1 MNTPDPRPAISDII
15 TKEKLMSRFAIHRCA
30 LAGLLFFGS
39 HFVAQAQ
46 TISVSTAGTSST
58 TGIVGVTSTQTA
70 RLNVLNL
77 QPVIPGVTAV
87 MCPATLEFY
96 DDTGALLKQLAVTN
110 ISPATA
116 ANLVFK
122 PAVPSAAV
130 NARAQIRAV
139 VVTPSTSVVNPGT
152 EPPTP
157 IVPVTR
163 GCNVM
168 ASLEIIDDATGA
180 THTVTTDLRS
190 MPSFSIL
197 PMTIGH

>member
-1 MNTPDPRPAISDII
+1 
-15 TKEKLMSRFAIHRCA
+15 MSRFAIHSCA
-30 LAGLLFFGS
+30 LAGLFFFCS

-46 TISVSTAGTSST
+46 TISVSTAGTAST

-96 DDTGALLKQLAVTN
+96 DDTGALLKQVAVTN
-110 ISPATA
+110 ISPASA

-122 PAVPSAAV
+122 PAVPSTAV
-130 NARAQIRAV
+130 GARAQIRAV

-163 GCNVM
+163 SCNVM

-180 THTVTTDLRS
+180 THTITTDLRS
-190 MPSFSIL
+190 MPAFSIL
-197 PMTIGH
+197 PLTIGH